1 MKRRARWTAWL
12 ETTPASGRVTFTLEE
27 AARQASAEHRT
38 VSQALRRAA
47 KDGWVT
53 LIHRGL
59 YAWVAPEY
67 RRDKV
72 PPFYWVIQAWMDF
85 MKTPYY
91 VGLLSA
97 ASLLGSAQQAPME
110 YQVLTK
116 HQVRN
121 TGYGRTRVRFVV
133 RKNWPQSALLEKK
146 QGYQDSFWV
155 SGPELTLVDL
165 IKHPAYSGGWD
176 NIATI
181 AKDLG
186 NSLREKK
193 LEQALEG
200 EATPVLQRL
209 GWLLGHLGFPKRC
222 DQVAAILAGRGIDKK
237 VKLDSRDK
245 AGGPLDERFQLWV
258 NYVPEVE
265 G

>member
-1 MKRRARWTAWL
+1 MKRREKWTLWL
-12 ETTPASGRVTFTLEE
+12 EKTPASGKVTFTLEE
-27 AARQASAEHRT
+27 AVRRADAERKT

-47 KDGWVT
+47 RDGWVA
-53 LIHRGL
+53 LVHRGL

-67 RRDKV
+67 RHDKA
-72 PPFYWVIQAWMDF
+72 PPFYWVLHAWMEF
-85 MKTPYY
+85 LKTPYY

-97 ASLLGSAQQAPME
+97 ASLHGSAQQAPME
-110 YQVLTK
+110 YQVLTR

-121 TGYGRTRVRFVV
+121 TGYGRSRVRFVV
-133 RKNWPQSALLEKK
+133 RKHWPKAGLLEKK

-165 IKHPAYSGGWD
+165 IRHPAYSGGWD

-186 NSLREKK
+186 NAIRKKK
-193 LEQALEG
+193 LEQALDG

-209 GWLLGHLGFPKRC
+209 GWLLGHLGFPKWS
-222 DQVAAILAGRGIDKK
+222 DQVAAILAGRGIVKK

-245 AGGPLDERFQLWV
+245 RSGPLDERFQLWV